1 MNEVNPMKEITLG
14 VLGGLGP
21 LATVYFMDMVVKLTD
36 ASCDQDHISM
46 VVLNHPSIPDRTDYI
61 LDNTKPDPLPVMI
74 SDAKRLEGAGS
85 DFIVIPCNTAHYFY
99 EQIQDN
105 IGIPMLNIIDETVSS
120 AVKTV
125 PGLKKLGVLA
135 TKGTLRAGSY
145 QRVCEKYGVEF
156 AHPDEQSENILMSL
170 IYDGVKAGGSIDLDA
185 FFGVIDNMKK
195 DGCDAVVLG
204 CTELSVIHWDNK
216 ISRPDVIDS
225 MQTLARASILKCGR
239 KIKEGK

>member
-1 MNEVNPMKEITLG
+1 MNEVNRMNEITLG

-36 ASCDQDHISM
+36 AKRDQEHISM

-61 LDNTKPDPLPVMI
+61 LDNSMPNPLPVMI
-74 SDAKRLEGAGS
+74 ADAKRLEGAGS

-105 IGIPMLNIIDETVSS
+105 ISIPMLNIIEETVDY
-120 AVKTV
+120 AVKSV

-135 TKGTLRAGSY
+135 TEGTLCAGSY
-145 QRVCEKYGVEF
+145 QRACEKYGVAF
-156 AHPDEQSENILMSL
+156 ARPDEQDEKTLMSL
-170 IYDGVKAGGSIDLDA
+170 IYDGVKAGEKIDLDA
-185 FFGVIDNMKK
+185 FFGVIDNMKNE
-195 DGCDAVVLG
+195 GCDAVILG

-216 ISRPDVIDS
+216 IKRADVIDS
-225 MQTLARASILKCGR
+225 METLARASILKCGR
-239 KIKEGK
+239 KIKEG